1 MLLAAL
7 FSVIALLYAS
17 VGFGGGSSYLA
28 LLVLWGLPYAII
40 PMLALACNIIVV
52 SGNSLHYVRAGY
64 FNKRLLTPYLI
75 GSIPLSYLGGTL
87 IIDQLIF
94 EWLIFLLLLIAG
106 LLLIGQHQAFDDPQ
120 TSYRPPSQ
128 PFAILVGAV
137 LGFLSGII
145 GIGGGIFLAPILYL
159 LRAGPPRQI
168 ATTASLFILINS
180 IAGLLGHLQK
190 TGFLEMLSA
199 YWPLLLAVFVGGQIG
214 NLLSLKHFPLRIMV
228 LITGLLVLF
237 VSLRMG
243 IKVTGL
249 LSN

>member
-7 FSVIALLYAS
+7 FGAIALLYAS

-28 LLVLWGLPYAII
+28 LLVLWELPFSII

-52 SGNSLHYVRAGY
+52 FGNSLHYARVGY
-64 FNKRLLTPYLI
+64 FNSRLLIPYLI

-87 IIDQLIF
+87 IIDQTLF
-94 EWLIFLLLLIAG
+94 EWLIFLSLLVAG
-106 LLLIGQHQAFDDPQ
+106 LLLIWQHKTFEDPNANYQ
-120 TSYRPPSQ
+120 LPALPL
-128 PFAILVGAV
+128 AIAVGAV

-159 LRAGPPRQI
+159 LRAGSPRKI

-180 IAGLLGHLQK
+180 TAGLLGHLQK
-190 TGFLEMLSA
+190 IGFSEMLLA
-199 YWPLLLAVFVGGQIG
+199 HWPLLLAVLIGGQIG
-214 NLLSLKHFPLRIMV
+214 NLLSIKYFPLRILV
-228 LITGLLVLF
+228 LITGLLVLS

-249 LSN
+249 L

>member
-7 FSVIALLYAS
+7 FGVIALLYAS

-28 LLVLWGLPYAII
+28 LLVLWGMPYAII

-52 SGNSLHYVRAGY
+52 SGNSLHYVRAGH
-64 FNKRLLTPYLI
+64 FNKRLLIPYLI

-87 IIDQLIF
+87 AIDQMLF
-94 EWLIFLLLLIAG
+94 EWLIFLSLLIAG
-106 LLLIGQHQAFDDPQ
+106 LLLIWQHKEFDEPQAN
-120 TSYRPPSQ
+120 YRLPSW
-128 PFAILVGAV
+128 PLAIVVGAV

-145 GIGGGIFLAPILYL
+145 GIGGGVFLAPILHL
-159 LRAGPPRQI
+159 LRAGSARQI

-180 IAGLLGHLQK
+180 MAGLLGHLQK
-190 TGFLEMLSA
+190 IGFSEMLLA
-199 YWPLLLAVFVGGQIG
+199 YWPLLFAVFVGGQCG
-214 NLLSLKHFPLRIMV
+214 NLLSLKYFPLRIMV

-243 IKVTGL
+243 VKVTGGL
-249 LSN
+249 W

>member
-7 FSVIALLYAS
+7 FGVIALLYAS

-28 LLVLWGLPYAII
+28 LLVLWGLPFAII

-52 SGNSLHYVRAGY
+52 SGNSLHYVRAGH
-64 FNKRLLTPYLI
+64 FNKRLLIPYLI

-87 IIDQLIF
+87 SIDQSLF
-94 EWLIFLLLLIAG
+94 EWLIFMSLLIAG
-106 LLLIGQHQAFDDPQ
+106 LLLIWQHKKFDDPHTNYQ
-120 TSYRPPSQ
+120 PPSL
-128 PFAILVGAV
+128 PFAIAVGAV
-137 LGFLSGII
+137 LGLLSGII
-145 GIGGGIFLAPILYL
+145 GIGGGIFLAPVLHL
-159 LRAGPPRQI
+159 QRSGSPHQI

-180 IAGLLGHLQK
+180 TAGLLGHLQK
-190 TGFLEMLSA
+190 IGFSEVLLA

-214 NLLSLKHFPLRIMV
+214 NLLSLKLFPLRILV
-228 LITGLLVLF
+228 LITGLLVLL

-249 LSN
+249 L

>member
-1 MLLAAL
+1 MMLLAAL
-7 FSVIALLYAS
+7 FGVIALLYAS

-28 LLVLWGLPYAII
+28 LLVLWGLPFTII

-75 GSIPLSYLGGTL
+75 SSIPLSYLGGTL
-87 IIDQLIF
+87 DIDQRLF
-94 EWLIFLLLLIAG
+94 EWLIFLSLLIAG
-106 LLLIGQHQAFDDPQ
+106 LLLIWQHKEFDDPHTNYQ
-120 TSYRPPSQ
+120 LPSL
-128 PFAILVGAV
+128 PFAIAVGAM

-145 GIGGGIFLAPILYL
+145 GIGGGIFLAPVLHL
-159 LRAGPPRQI
+159 QRSGSPHQI

-180 IAGLLGHLQK
+180 AAGLLGHLQK
-190 TGFLEMLSA
+190 ISFSEVLLA

-214 NLLSLKHFPLRIMV
+214 NLLSLKLFPLRILV
-228 LITGLLVLF
+228 LITGLLVLL

-249 LSN
+249 L

>member
-7 FSVIALLYAS
+7 FGVIALLYAS

-52 SGNSLHYVRAGY
+52 SGNSLHYVQAGH

-87 IIDQLIF
+87 AIGQLLF
-94 EWLIFLLLLIAG
+94 EWLIFLSLLMAG
-106 LLLIGQHQAFDDPQ
+106 LLLIWQHKAFDDPHAN
-120 TSYRPPSQ
+120 YRLPSLSL
-128 PFAILVGAV
+128 AIAVGAV

-145 GIGGGIFLAPILYL
+145 GIGGGIFLAPVLHL
-159 LRAGPPRQI
+159 LRASSPRQI
-168 ATTASLFILINS
+168 ATTTSLFILINS
-180 IAGLLGHLQK
+180 TAGLLGHLQK
-190 TGFLEMLSA
+190 SGFSAMLLA
-199 YWPLLLAVFVGGQIG
+199 HWPLLLAVFVGGQIG
-214 NLLSLKHFPLRIMV
+214 NLLSLKYFPLRIMV
-228 LITGLLVLF
+228 LVTGLLVLF

-249 LSN
+249 L

>member
-1 MLLAAL
+1 MLIAAL
-7 FSVIALLYAS
+7 FGVIALLYAS

-64 FNKRLLTPYLI
+64 FNQRLLVPYLI
-75 GSIPLSYLGGTL
+75 GSIPLAYLGGTL
-87 IIDQLIF
+87 TIDQTLF
-94 EWLIFLLLLIAG
+94 EWLIFLSLLIAG
-106 LLLIGQHQAFDDPQ
+106 LLLIWQHKTFDDPHANYQ
-120 TSYRPPSQ
+120 LPAMPL
-128 PFAILVGAV
+128 AIAVGAV

-159 LRAGPPRQI
+159 LRAGSPRQI

-180 IAGLLGHLQK
+180 LAGLLGHLQK
-190 TGFLEMLSA
+190 IGFPELLLA
-199 YWPLLLAVFVGGQIG
+199 YWPLLLAVFVGGQAG
-214 NLLSLKHFPLRIMV
+214 NHLSLKLFPLRVMV

-237 VSLRMG
+237 VSLRMA

-249 LSN
+249 G